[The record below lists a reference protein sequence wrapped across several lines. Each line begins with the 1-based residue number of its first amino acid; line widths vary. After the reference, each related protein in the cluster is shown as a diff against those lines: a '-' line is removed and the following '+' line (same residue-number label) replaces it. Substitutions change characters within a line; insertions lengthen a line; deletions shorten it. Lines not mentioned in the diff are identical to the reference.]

1 MKIDASD
8 FAAMR
13 SEMVAEK
20 FSGLDQEARS
30 RAFKRFEANEAAF
43 ERWSANQKAG
53 FVNALN
59 RDAQADLAAAMKID
73 ASDFAAMRSEMVA
86 EKFSGLDQEARSRAF
101 KRFEAN
107 EAAFER
113 WSANQKAGFVN
124 ALNRDAQADL
134 AAAMKIDAG
143 DFAAMRSEMV
153 AEKFSGL
160 DQEARSRAF
169 NRFEANEAAFARW
182 SVNQKAGFTNVL
194 GAQTFERAILQART
208 FNRLTH
214 AQQRQVWSR
223 LGSDGQFAAL
233 RYAGVDANLARGD
246 ALQRGDQF
254 ERVMQERRANK

>member
-1 MKIDASD
+1 MATKKTGVWVGIAAIAVIGVVAVVYFSQWPPSDEDVTGAIGAAERYRAEQITDAD
-8 FAAMR
+8 VILDLPGQ
-13 SEMVAEK
+13 EQLAE
-20 FSGLDQEARS
+20 EV
-30 RAFKRFEANEAAF
+30 FEILTDE
-43 ERWSANQKAG
+43 QKAELLG
-53 FVNALN
+53 RTVESERGVN
-59 RDAQADLAAAMKID
+59 
-73 ASDFAAMRSEMVA
+73 
-86 EKFSGLDQEARSRAF
+86 F

-182 SVNQKAGFTNVL
+182 SVKQKAGFTNVL
-194 GAQTFERAILQART
+194 GAKAFERAILQART

-233 RYAGVDANLARGD
+233 RYAGVDVNLARGD
-246 ALQRGDQF
+246 ALQRGDHF
-254 ERVMQERRANK
+254 ERIMQERRANK